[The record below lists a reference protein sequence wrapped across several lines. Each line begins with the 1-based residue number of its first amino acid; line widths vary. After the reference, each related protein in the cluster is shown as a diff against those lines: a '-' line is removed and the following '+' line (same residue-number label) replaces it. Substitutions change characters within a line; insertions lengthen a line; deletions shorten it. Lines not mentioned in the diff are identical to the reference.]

1 MNYRINLLPPEL
13 QPRPLVDRKRLVT
26 IAGLTMV
33 LGLLLI
39 GGAGWLIK
47 SYNQR
52 SELASINGQ
61 LASLS
66 PVVQKVEQIRAQ
78 KQKLLASAAAMEE
91 LLSRHRAWKP
101 VMDDIAR
108 ILPVDMWLVSVD
120 AAYNQDADK
129 VLKTSAGASTAN
141 PAGVSG
147 NQAAGTPGSFTP
159 GAGVNPITGSSP
171 VQQAGQVTGQINER
185 HQALQTQSTAGEAG
199 TKPKQEGK
207 DKVPPPPNVLTLKG
221 VSRSFPSIG
230 VFVRKLSDLPYFSQV
245 RLQEI
250 SSQEDGTLSF
260 SVNCYL
266 QPAEKK

>member
-26 IAGLTMV
+26 IAGLTML
-33 LGLLLI
+33 LGLFLM

-61 LASLS
+61 LSSLS
-66 PVVQKVEQIRAQ
+66 PTVQKVEQIRAQ

-101 VMDDIAR
+101 VMDDMAR

-141 PAGVSG
+141 PPGAPG
-147 NQAAGTPGSFTP
+147 NQAAGTPGSVTP
-159 GAGVNPITGSSP
+159 GAGVNPVTGTPAGGASP
-171 VQQAGQVTGQINER
+171 VQ
-185 HQALQTQSTAGEAG
+185 
-199 TKPKQEGK
+199 KEGK
-207 DKVPPPPNVLTLKG
+207 DKIPPPPNVLTLKG

-230 VFVRKLSDLPYFSQV
+230 VFVRKLSDLSYFSQV
-245 RLQEI
+245 TLQEV
-250 SSQEDGTLSF
+250 SSREDGTLSF
-260 SVNCYL
+260 TVICYL
-266 QPAEKK
+266 QPVEKK